1 MSWIFISIFFIL
13 IMLVR
18 FVINYFKFRRIKK
31 LYKKYLKYLKERNI
45 DFAEYKLEIQT
56 LFKEA
61 NLKDSSVSHQEV
73 ISRQHFINSN
83 ASVFDNVTS
92 TRADIVQ
99 IIKLK
104 FNEATGV
111 YKKRYKESYN
121 PLFWIEFITKMPQY
135 LMEFFGVLPE
145 KIIVK
150 VFLLIYWVIGVLFGL
165 QKFDII
171 NILLK

>member
-1 MSWIFISIFFIL
+1 MNWIFIPTFFIL
-13 IMLVR
+13 IMLIR
-18 FVINYFKFRRIKK
+18 FVINFFKYRRVKELYNKYFE
-31 LYKKYLKYLKERNI
+31 YLKERNI
-45 DFAEYKLEIQT
+45 EFAQYKQEIKT

-83 ASVFDNVTS
+83 ASVFDNITS
-92 TRADIVQ
+92 TRSDVTQ

-104 FNEATGV
+104 FNEAIGV

-150 VFLLIYWVIGVLFGL
+150 VFLLIYWIIGILFGL